1 MSNQNK
7 NIIPVV
13 FASDDNYVPYLAV
26 TIKSLIEHVSN
37 ENFYEIFILENKIS
51 EYNKKNIQSLSKI
64 DNVKIEFINVA
75 DYLNNLKSETFF
87 TSGYINI
94 SSYFR
99 CFIIDIFKD
108 YDKIIYL
115 DSDII
120 ILEDIANL
128 YNITISKNKALGV
141 IRDIGII
148 NILNNKSRVD
158 LYKFEN
164 YLKKDLNLSNPADY
178 FQAGVLIMNLKE
190 LCKINLISLCFKKT
204 KEIKTPFY
212 YDQCIL
218 NSIFYNQVEF
228 LPMKWNLLPYLLY
241 NDDNMYLP
249 DDIKNKYFEIIEKK
263 EGIIHY
269 ATYEKPWRCPDL
281 PLAQIWWEY
290 ARLSPFYEEII
301 YRNAKEWSNI
311 TYEEKN
317 LLKKEDYFKFKC
329 LKYKFLYF
337 LSFGK
342 KRVYYKEKLK
352 LYEYNLKRIVKI
364 KARKI

>member
-1 MSNQNK
+1 MNNK
-7 NIIPVV
+7 NKIPVV
-13 FASDDNYVPYLAV
+13 FASDDNYLPYLAV
-26 TIKSLIEHVSN
+26 TIKSLIEHISS
-37 ENFYEIFILENKIS
+37 ENFYELFILENKIS

-108 YDKIIYL
+108 YDKVIYL

-128 YNITISKNKALGV
+128 YNITIPENKALGV
-141 IRDIGII
+141 IRDIGVVSM
-148 NILNNKSRVD
+148 LNNKSRVD

-164 YLKKDLNLSNPADY
+164 YFKNTLNLLNPVDY
-178 FQAGVLIMNLKE
+178 FQAGVLLMNLKE
-190 LCKINLISLCFKKT
+190 LRRIDLVDLCLKKT
-204 KEIKTPFY
+204 KEIKTPLY

-218 NSIFYNQVEF
+218 NSIFCNQVDF

-241 NDDNMYLP
+241 DDDNMHLS
-249 DDIKNKYFEIIEKK
+249 DDIKNIYYEIIEKK

-269 ATYEKPWRCPDL
+269 ATYEKPWRCPNL
-281 PLAQIWWEY
+281 PLAQTWWKY
-290 ARLSPFYEEII
+290 ARLTPFYEEII

-311 TYEEKN
+311 TYEEKK
-317 LLKKEDYFKFKC
+317 LLKKENYFKFKY

-342 KRVYYKEKLK
+342 KRKQYNEKLL
-352 LYEYNLKRIVKI
+352 LYKFNYDRINKI
-364 KARKI
+364 KYEKNN